1 MDKATEQ
8 DFDEIVLFLVE
19 NFIIDEPLCV
29 SLNLTVDD
37 FVFEWFQSKLQFTF
51 ITTISTLLLYKV
63 NFFFLENFFRY

>member
-51 ITTISTLLLYKV
+51 INNDFYIIAI
-63 NFFFLENFFRY
+63 